1 MFKASELKK
10 GMKVRVNIGGELMV
24 AKIVGKGEKN
34 GMKLIDLDNGR
45 WCYVDRVREILP
57 KDAK

>member
-10 GMKVRVNIGGELMV
+10 GMTVRVKIDGELMV